1 MSLKHRVIRFA
12 VALSIAGAISAQIPL
27 NSGTALAADDYG
39 GGGGGGGRTIIQAT
53 VFALVG
59 YGIYST
65 ITGAGAPAPTSTT
78 PDPGPGGFGAAPG
91 TKPIYDVCAESED
104 LNTFAKAADAAGL
117 KDKLRDPGPYTA
129 FVPTN
134 MAFNQL
140 DQNVLTDLLK
150 PENKD
155 KLAAIVSFHVINGS
169 YTIEQLKN
177 ETQRAGVEGFK
188 TTTINNQALTITND
202 GGLKVN
208 GVAVTESDIQCSN
221 GIIHPLQAVL
231 MPPADATGGTATPPP
246 PAEDEAATE

>member
-1 MSLKHRVIRFA
+1 MSLKNRVLRFA
-12 VALSIAGAISAQIPL
+12 VALSIAGAISAQIPM
-27 NSGTALAADDYG
+27 NSGTALAADAYG

-65 ITGAGAPAPTSTT
+65 ITGQGAPAPV
-78 PDPGPGGFGAAPG
+78 PVPPGGGGSTGDNQG
-91 TKPIYDVCAESED
+91 TPAGTEGKPIYDVAEASED

-117 KDKLRDPGPYTA
+117 KEDLRKPGQYTA

-150 PENKD
+150 PENKA
-155 KLAAIVSFHVINGS
+155 KLATIVSFHVVNGKF
-169 YTIEQLKN
+169 TVDELKN
-177 ETQRAGVEGFK
+177 ESQKAGTDGFK
-188 TTTINNQALTITND
+188 ATTTSGKVLTITND

-208 GVAVTESDIQCSN
+208 GVPVTESDIQCSN
-221 GIIHPLQAVL
+221 GIIHPVQAVL
-231 MPPADATGGTATPPP
+231 MPPSEES
-246 PAEDEAATE
+246 AE